1 MSQQDIQK
9 FKELFLDATINGLQA
24 NRKLLDELNV
34 FPVPDGDTGSNMLM
48 TVSYVRN
55 SEEVTTDKNDDLAAT
70 AQVIHRNVLLG
81 AHGNSG
87 LLVSH
92 LFKGLHQ
99 AIEDTNTFDGAV
111 FAQALSIASRTATEA
126 IPDPKEGTILTV
138 YREASEAAA
147 RAAQASANLETVLAS
162 AVDAAIDTVRRTP
175 EMLQVLRDAG
185 VVDSGGLGVAIMLKS
200 ALIKLRGEGDGS
212 FDAGTDGFTMPEG
225 NLVAGEYEHHDNWGY
240 CVNFAIIGEQLD
252 KTKIQRRIS
261 RHGKSLVLVSEG
273 DIAKIHIH
281 SENPGKILS
290 VAIKFGAL
298 TQVEIDNM
306 NIQTEQVA
314 KNAATNTNDATD
326 TGLSCGIVTVAS
338 GEGMLQVYREM
349 ADPRALSVI
358 DGGALMNPSTAQFK
372 EALEKMKLKHII
384 VLPNNKNSIPIANAA
399 VELIQ
404 DKQIEV
410 LPTKSMITG
419 LTALLSFFPFTDQAS
434 NIRKIK
440 ASIKETISGSVF
452 QTSRAVTTKR
462 IRAKAN
468 DYLATVDDKIIA
480 SGDNALIAL
489 ERALGELARQAIN
502 VVIYTK
508 NLPQKDEFAELEQYL
523 RSKITNL
530 ESLELLYGGQPNYN
544 YLFSVAT

>member
-99 AIEDTNTFDGAV
+99 AIEETNTFDGAV

-138 YREASEAAA
+138 YREASEAAV

-162 AVDAAIDTVRRTP
+162 TVDAALDTVRRTP

-281 SENPGKILS
+281 SENPGKVLS
-290 VAIKFGAL
+290 AAIKLGAL

-410 LPTKSMITG
+410 LPTKSMIAG

>member
-138 YREASEAAA
+138 YREASEAAT

-162 AVDAAIDTVRRTP
+162 TVDAAIDTVRRTP

-281 SENPGKILS
+281 SENPGKVLS
-290 VAIKFGAL
+290 AAIKLGAL

-372 EALEKMKLKHII
+372 EALENMKLKHII

>member
-162 AVDAAIDTVRRTP
+162 TVDAAIDTVRRTP

-314 KNAATNTNDATD
+314 KNAAANTNDATD

-372 EALEKMKLKHII
+372 EALENMKLKHII

-410 LPTKSMITG
+410 LPTKSMIAG

>member
-162 AVDAAIDTVRRTP
+162 TVDAAIDTVRRTP

-281 SENPGKILS
+281 SENPGKVLS
-290 VAIKFGAL
+290 AAIKLGAL

-372 EALEKMKLKHII
+372 EALENMKLKHII

>member
-162 AVDAAIDTVRRTP
+162 TVDAALDTVRRTP

-281 SENPGKILS
+281 SENPGKVLS
-290 VAIKFGAL
+290 AAIKLGAL

-410 LPTKSMITG
+410 LPTKSMIAG